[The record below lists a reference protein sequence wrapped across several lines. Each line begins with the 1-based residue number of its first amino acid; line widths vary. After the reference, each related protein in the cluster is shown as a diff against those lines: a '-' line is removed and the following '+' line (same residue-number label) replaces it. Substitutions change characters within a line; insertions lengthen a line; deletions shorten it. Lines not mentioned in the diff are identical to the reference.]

1 MPGVTSRGRVS
12 GQGYV
17 RLLRSPVVRGLWIAQ
32 VQSVV
37 GDRLYALAMMWLI
50 WQVAHSPFLMGLG
63 AVAESVPYIAFGT
76 VFKRYLG
83 RFASLRRLAAVDMV
97 RAVIVGAVPL
107 LWGSRVTEVAAL
119 LSAAFLLGVLG
130 ALFEPNLGALVPEL
144 AEPEQVQQVTGLMD
158 LTGRVARAA
167 GPGTAGLLLLVVP
180 AVGLYGVDA
189 VTFAVSAVLLLRVS
203 RYAPADSRAAEGK
216 GKQAAGPRAPAGVL
230 LRRSPQLA
238 VVIAVHGIGTLAST
252 LPAIAMPVLLTV
264 RLHAT
269 GTGYGLVLAAAGLG
283 ALAGN
288 PLAGSLRAGSRFP
301 AAYFTGYV
309 ATGLTLI
316 ATGQARSLAVVAA
329 VTFAGGLL
337 APVAAISLRTH
348 LGRAYVASE
357 RLGIIAVDQAVI
369 RTAGTAGMLVLPAL
383 AASNP
388 GAGFTVAGLVTVL
401 AAVAGLL
408 VTGRLAGPAGASE
421 QPAPA
426 GSAS

>member
-1 MPGVTSRGRVS
+1 VS
-12 GQGYV
+12 GQGYLG
-17 RLLRSPVVRGLWIAQ
+17 LLRSPVVRGLWVAQ

-50 WQVAHSPFLMGLG
+50 WQVTHSAFLMGLG
-63 AVAESVPYIAFGT
+63 AVAESVPYIGFGT
-76 VFKRYLG
+76 VFRRFLG
-83 RFASLRRLAAVDMV
+83 RFASLRRLAAVDLV
-97 RAVIVGAVPL
+97 RALVVGAVPL
-107 LWGSRVTEVAAL
+107 LWGGPVAEVGAL

-130 ALFEPNLGALVPEL
+130 ALFDPNLGALVPEL
-144 AEPEQVQQVTGLMD
+144 AEPGQVQQVTGLMD
-158 LTGRVARAA
+158 LTGRVARVA

-180 AVGLYGVDA
+180 AVGLYAVDA
-189 VTFAVSAVLLLRVS
+189 VTFAVSAGLLLRVS
-203 RYAPADSRAAEGK
+203 RYVPAGSRAAAGAGK
-216 GKQAAGPRAPAGVL
+216 AAARRAPGGVL
-230 LRRSPQLA
+230 LRRSPQLM
-238 VVIAVHGIGTLAST
+238 VVIAVHGVGTLAST

-269 GTGYGLVLAAAGLG
+269 GSGYGLVLAAAGLG

-301 AAYFTGYV
+301 AAYFLGYV
-309 ATGLTLI
+309 ATGLTLV

-337 APVAAISLRTH
+337 TPVAAISLRTH
-348 LGRAYVASE
+348 LGRAYAPAD

-388 GAGFTVAGLVTVL
+388 AAGFTVAGLVTVL

-408 VTGRLAGPAGASE
+408 VTGRLAGPAGAAG

-426 GSAS
+426 GGAS